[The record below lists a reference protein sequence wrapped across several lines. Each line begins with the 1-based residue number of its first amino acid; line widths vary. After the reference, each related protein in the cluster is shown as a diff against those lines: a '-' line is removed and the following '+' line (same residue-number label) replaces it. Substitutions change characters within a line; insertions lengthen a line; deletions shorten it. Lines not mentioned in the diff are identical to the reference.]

1 MTTQA
6 GGTHVR
12 GQKLRDK
19 IVETIRVRAGQ
30 AASRGERYVYNA
42 SEIARDLGIARSTLL
57 RNESVV
63 TTALAEIQAR
73 RRYRDGSAS
82 IEALKEGN
90 ALLQETVKSKDA
102 EIAQLH
108 RHLAE
113 LYGRLIR
120 HSVDVS
126 AVFRGYAV
134 DASQMSGHCILCGS
148 EKVPGDKLTSVI
160 TLMPDADR

>member
-6 GGTHVR
+6 VGAHVR

-19 IVETIRVRAGQ
+19 IVETIWTRADQ

-57 RNESVV
+57 RNEAVV
-63 TTALAEIQAR
+63 TTALVEIQAR

-82 IEALKEGN
+82 IEALKERN
-90 ALLQETVKSKDA
+90 ALLKETVKSKDA

-108 RHLAE
+108 RHLAD
-113 LYGRLIR
+113 LYDCLLYTSPSPRDR
-120 HSVDVS
+120 QKSRMPSS
-126 AVFRGYAV
+126 A
-134 DASQMSGHCILCGS
+134 
-148 EKVPGDKLTSVI
+148 
-160 TLMPDADR
+160 